1 MGRRQQ
7 LDQCK
12 RYSDYDRFAA
22 QHGCTVETARGGGS
36 HVTIRRDGQLIAR
49 HTSHGEPGPHTASA
63 LRKALA
69 ALLLLAIA
77 ACALGYLMLSL

>member
-7 LDQCK
+7 LEQCK
-12 RYSDYDRFAA
+12 RYADYDRFAA

-36 HVTIRRDGQLIAR
+36 HVTIKRGGRIIAR
-49 HTSHGEPGPHTASA
+49 HTTHGEPGPHTTSK

-69 ALLLLAIA
+69 ILLALVTV
-77 ACALGYLMLSL
+77 ACAVSYLLAF